1 MINWKFPNTYE
12 LCNRDINKFVLLLKK
27 GVYPDEYMDSWERF
41 NETTLPN
48 KEALYSE
55 LYLEDINDEDYT
67 HAQKVFQEFNIK
79 NLRQY
84 YDLYVQSD
92 TLLLAEVFEN
102 FRDKCIK
109 IYELDHV
116 HFYLHLD

>member
-1 MINWKFPNTYE
+1 M
-12 LCNRDINKFVLLLKK
+12 LLKK

-84 YDLYVQSD
+84 YDLYVPSD